1 MPNPYITS
9 FQQSQ
14 DVSGLQ
20 PIYQNMAAQQQF
32 QNQAAMQGQQ
42 LAQQAGQTAGGGMNP
57 MAMAAMLRKKDPN
70 APQGNSL
77 MDRASAYL
85 NTQQSPEMQAEIN
98 KLGSNTWNPMSD
110 YNMGTNGWGSYGE

>member
-57 MAMAAMLRKKDPN
+57 MLLAAALRKKDPN
-70 APQGNSL
+70 KPDYDQWQTA
-77 MDRASAYL
+77 
-85 NTQQSPEMQAEIN
+85 
-98 KLGSNTWNPMSD
+98 GSNQFFGANS
-110 YNMGTNGWGSYGE
+110 NGMGAGEGYSGMNAELGL

>member
-9 FQQSQ
+9 AMQSQ
-14 DVSGLQ
+14 DVSGLN

-32 QNQAAMQGQQ
+32 QNQMIQQGNQ
-42 LAQQAGQTAGGGMNP
+42 LAQQAGQTAQQSNP
-57 MAMAAMLRKKDPN
+57 MALAAALRKQNPN
-70 APQGNSL
+70 SSQGNSL
-77 MDRASAYL
+77 MDRASAYFG
-85 NTQQSPEMQAEIN
+85 TQQTPEMQSEIN